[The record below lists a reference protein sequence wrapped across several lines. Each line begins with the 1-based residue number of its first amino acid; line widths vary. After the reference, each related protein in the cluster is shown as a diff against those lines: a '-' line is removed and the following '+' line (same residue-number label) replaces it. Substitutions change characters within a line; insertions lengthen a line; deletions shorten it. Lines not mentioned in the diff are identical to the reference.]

1 MSFAPNSFATYEAKG
16 IREELSNQI
25 YNISPEETP
34 FLSNAGRGDMENT
47 FTEWQQDS
55 LAAVAANA
63 KLEGDDS
70 FTLDAVTATVRLG
83 NYAQISRKSV
93 VVTATEEVV
102 NKAGRKSELAYQM
115 AKKSAEL
122 KRDMESAAIGAN
134 QAGAAAGSD
143 TVPRTTAGLLAWLK
157 TNIDFATAGGGSPA
171 NPSYTNL
178 PANLRVDATTGL
190 IAFTETR
197 LKNVLQLT
205 WTTGGNPKTIMVDGP
220 QKQTVSS
227 FSGIAT
233 KTYMQTEKVVS
244 AIIGASDV
252 YVGDFGTLA
261 VVPNR
266 FQRHRDVWFL
276 DFEYIQLA
284 YLRKFQQIPLAKT
297 GDAEKRML
305 LAEWALKI
313 LHEGAQGA
321 AFDCT

>member
-1 MSFAPNSFATYEAKG
+1 
-16 IREELSNQI
+16 
-25 YNISPEETP
+25 
-34 FLSNAGRGDMENT
+34 
-47 FTEWQQDS
+47 
-55 LAAVAANA
+55 
-63 KLEGDDS
+63 
-70 FTLDAVTATVRLG
+70 
-83 NYAQISRKSV
+83 V

-143 TVPRTTAGLLAWLK
+143 TVARTTAGMLAWLK
-157 TNIDFATAGGGSPA
+157 TNVVFATGGGGSPA
-171 NPSYTNL
+171 NPVYTNL

-190 IAFTETR
+190 VAFTESI
-197 LKNVLQLT
+197 LKSVLQEV
-205 WTTGGNPKTIMVDGP
+205 WATGGNPKTIMVDGT
-220 QKQTVSS
+220 QKQTVST

-244 AIIGASDV
+244 AIIGAADV

-266 FQRHRDVWFL
+266 FQRHRDAWFL
-276 DFEYIQLA
+276 DFEYLQLA

-305 LAEWALKI
+305 LAEWALKV
-313 LHEGAQGA
+313 LHEGAQGLA
-321 AFDCT
+321 ADLT